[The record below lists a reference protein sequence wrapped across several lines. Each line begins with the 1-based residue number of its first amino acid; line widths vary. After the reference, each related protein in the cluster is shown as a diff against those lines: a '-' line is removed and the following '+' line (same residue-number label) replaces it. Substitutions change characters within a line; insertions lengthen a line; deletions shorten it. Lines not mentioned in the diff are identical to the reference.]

1 MRHHLLYADVLSF
14 FVTRK
19 SQNIRKIVKIVNVE
33 EENLYMFWTLWT
45 ILMKLL
51 ENMWLMMTLEIAKKT
66 TTGLQPLNSCKYIFR
81 KIAGSQIGFSA

>member
-33 EENLYMFWTLWT
+33 EENLYMFWTFWT

-51 ENMWLMMTLEIAKKT
+51 ENMWLMMTLKIAKKE
-66 TTGLQPLNSCKYIFR
+66 TGLQPLNSCKYIFR

>member
-33 EENLYMFWTLWT
+33 EENLYMFWTFWT

-51 ENMWLMMTLEIAKKT
+51 ENMWLMMTLKIAKKK
-66 TTGLQPLNSCKYIFR
+66 TGLQPLNSCKYIFR

>member
-19 SQNIRKIVKIVNVE
+19 SQNIRKIVKTVNVE
-33 EENLYMFWTLWT
+33 EENLYMFWTFWT

-51 ENMWLMMTLEIAKKT
+51 ENMWFMMTLKIVKKK
-66 TTGLQPLNSCKYIFR
+66 TGLQPLNSCKYIFR